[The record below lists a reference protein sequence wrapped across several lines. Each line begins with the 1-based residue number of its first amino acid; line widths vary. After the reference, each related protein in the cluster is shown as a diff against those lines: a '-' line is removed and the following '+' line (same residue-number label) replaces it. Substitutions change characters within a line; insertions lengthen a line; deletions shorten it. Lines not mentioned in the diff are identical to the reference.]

1 MKYLKQGWRSP
12 DFQAEN
18 LTRVRT
24 EREASRIKVLRST
37 LILMI
42 LEKVKE
48 KFLDDIYET
57 YEFRGDLVAVVNKE
71 IIKDLLKFL
80 KTDPNLDFNI
90 LMDLTAVDYL
100 RMERVPRFDVV
111 YHLYSLAKNHR
122 LRVKA
127 SVDEKD
133 LTIDSLVSIWPI
145 ANWFEREVW
154 DMFGIKFKGHPNL
167 KRILM
172 YEEFKGHPLRKD
184 YLYNKRQP
192 LVGPKN

>member
-1 MKYLKQGWRSP
+1 
-12 DFQAEN
+12 
-18 LTRVRT
+18 
-24 EREASRIKVLRST
+24 
-37 LILMI
+37 MI

-48 KFLDDIYET
+48 KFLDDVYET

-71 IIKDLLKFL
+71 IVRDAMKFL
-80 KTDPNLDFNI
+80 KTDPSFDFNI

-100 RMERVPRFDVV
+100 KMERTPRFDVV

-127 SVDEKD
+127 GVDEKD
-133 LTIDSLVSIWPI
+133 LAIDSLVPLWPI

-172 YEEFKGHPLRKD
+172 YEKFKGHPLRKD
-184 YLYNKRQP
+184 YPYNKRQP

>member
-1 MKYLKQGWRSP
+1 
-12 DFQAEN
+12 
-18 LTRVRT
+18 
-24 EREASRIKVLRST
+24 
-37 LILMI
+37 MI

-71 IIKDLLKFL
+71 IIRDLMKFL

-100 RMERVPRFDVV
+100 LEDRTPRFDVV

-122 LRVKA
+122 IRVKA
-127 SVDEKD
+127 GVDKKD
-133 LTIDSLVSIWPI
+133 LAIDSLVSIWPI
-145 ANWFEREVW
+145 ADWFEREVW
-154 DMFGIKFKGHPNL
+154 DMFGIKFTGHPHL

>member
-1 MKYLKQGWRSP
+1 
-12 DFQAEN
+12 
-18 LTRVRT
+18 
-24 EREASRIKVLRST
+24 
-37 LILMI
+37 MI

-48 KFLDDIYET
+48 KFLDDVYET

-71 IIKDLLKFL
+71 IIRDVMKFL
-80 KTDPNLDFNI
+80 KTDSGLDFNI

-100 RMERVPRFDVV
+100 EQDRILRFDVV

-127 SVDEKD
+127 GVDEKD

-154 DMFGIKFKGHPNL
+154 DMFGIKFKGHPHL